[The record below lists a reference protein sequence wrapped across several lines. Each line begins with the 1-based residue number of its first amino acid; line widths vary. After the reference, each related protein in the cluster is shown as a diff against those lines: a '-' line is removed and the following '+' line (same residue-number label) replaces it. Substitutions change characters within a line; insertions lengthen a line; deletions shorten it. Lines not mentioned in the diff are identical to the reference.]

1 MKSREGD
8 RLARARA
15 RERRVHDQ
23 FLSFAKDMGDK
34 QEKLEFVNRLIAPE
48 FTENDQVQVTKKV
61 VDAAKYAIKP
71 PNNASTKLGKEV
83 VKLIE
88 GNIICCKLFVVNY
101 LL

>member
-1 MKSREGD
+1 MKSREED
-8 RLARARA
+8 RLARA

-23 FLSFAKDMGDK
+23 SLSFAKDMGDK

-71 PNNASTKLGKEV
+71 PNNAATKLGKEV

-88 GNIICCKLFVVNY
+88 GNNIICCKLFVVYY